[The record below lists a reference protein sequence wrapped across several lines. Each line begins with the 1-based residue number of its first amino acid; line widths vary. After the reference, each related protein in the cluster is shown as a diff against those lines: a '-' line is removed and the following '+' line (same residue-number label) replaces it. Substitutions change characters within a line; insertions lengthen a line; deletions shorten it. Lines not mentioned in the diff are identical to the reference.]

1 MGSLAKALA
10 RPGDPLVLP
19 NGTVIQDPKIRK
31 QRVAALVN
39 HLEPKDYRPR
49 KQTSSKELPAPIG
62 VMNPV
67 ALVFMYTLLGLGD
80 REIGEVLG
88 IGSGQVVEIRSH
100 PAYADAF
107 NAILQEFIS
116 TESEYIQSRIAA
128 YSHIALETVTDIV
141 VNGEQETNRLKAS
154 QDILDRGGIKIGDGK
169 NGKNVNTELRIN
181 IVDGDKEFG
190 VEVKVN

>member
-1 MGSLAKALA
+1 MAGLAKALA

-19 NGTVIQDPKIRK
+19 TGQVIQDPKVRK
-31 QRVAALVN
+31 QRVAALTN

-49 KQTSSKELPAPIG
+49 RQTTSKELPAPIG

-67 ALVFMYTLLGLGD
+67 ALVFMYTLMGLGD
-80 REIGEVLG
+80 REIGDILKISSV
-88 IGSGQVVEIRSH
+88 QVVEIRSH
-100 PAYADAF
+100 PAYTDAF
-107 NAILQEFIS
+107 NTILQEFIS

-154 QDILDRGGIKIGDGK
+154 QDILDRGGIKINDGKGGK
-169 NGKNVNTELRIN
+169 NGVNELRIN
-181 IVDGDKEFG
+181 IIDGDKEFN
-190 VEVKVN
+190 VEVKTS

>member
-1 MGSLAKALA
+1 MATPAKALA
-10 RPGDPLVLP
+10 RPGDPLVLA
-19 NGTVIQDPKIRK
+19 NGTVIQDPKVRK
-31 QRVAALVN
+31 QRVAALTN

-67 ALVFMYTLLGLGD
+67 ALVFMYTLMGLGD
-80 REIGEVLG
+80 REIGEILKVT
-88 IGSGQVVEIRSH
+88 SAQVVEIRSH

-107 NAILQEFIS
+107 NHILQEFIS

-154 QDILDRGGIKIGDGK
+154 QDILDRGGIKVNDGK
-169 NGKNVNTELRIN
+169 AGKGVNTELRIN
-181 IVDGDKEFG
+181 IIDGDKEFN
-190 VEVKVN
+190 VEVKTN